1 MTLFRAL
8 FGDFD
13 VEEILENTESYTA
26 AIFFLAYIFIAVFIL
41 LSMFL
46 AILSEAQAD
55 VREKQDADEL
65 REDEEEKT
73 GRRKKPGFGAF
84 GVFLSAVARK
94 LDAIESRCMPSD
106 AHQAHT

>member
-65 REDEEEKT
+65 RADEETQT
-73 GRRKKPGFGAF
+73 GRRGFGTF
-84 GVFLSAVARK
+84 GLFLSAVARK
-94 LDAIESRCMPSD
+94 LDAIESRYVPSD
-106 AHQAHT
+106 THQAHS